1 MSKKKEFKV
10 FKKKQPFFNF
20 IKIFLRMYYRRPRV
34 VVIPDKVEEKAIF
47 VSNHCSKQGP
57 MILEV
62 YLPYFHAKWGAHE
75 MLGNYKTRFHYLR
88 DVYYI
93 QKKKAGKF
101 SSTLKAG
108 FEAFFSI
115 YFYKGMKIIGTYQSA
130 QLLTTINNSIKVIEN
145 NIPVMI
151 FPENSNDG
159 YEDVIGEF
167 FSGFVLLAERY
178 YKKNQV
184 DLPIYPMYF
193 HEKKRLVV
201 MGEPCYVQEYKKQGL
216 DKDQISDEFRK
227 KVNDLY
233 FQIEAG
239 KFDLPKKK

>member
-1 MSKKKEFKV
+1 
-10 FKKKQPFFNF
+10 
-20 IKIFLRMYYRRPRV
+20 MYYRRPRV

-101 SSTLKAG
+101 SSTIKAG

-184 DLPIYPMYF
+184 ELPIYPMYF
-193 HEKKRLVV
+193 NEKKRLVV

>member
-93 QKKKAGKF
+93 QKKKAG
-101 SSTLKAG
+101 

-151 FPENSNDG
+151 FLENSNDG

-193 HEKKRLVV
+193 HEKKKTCSN
-201 MGEPCYVQEYKKQGL
+201 G
-216 DKDQISDEFRK
+216 
-227 KVNDLY
+227 
-233 FQIEAG
+233 
-239 KFDLPKKK
+239 